1 MQAAIRP
8 RNPSRLMPCDSDI
21 KRTVRGPKFGG
32 QCPTGTR
39 QRHTSP
45 HHDDEGHL
53 HGRMKVLSA
62 TVQISCKAKTNY
74 VVVRLKEGASRY
86 LQLGILQVWVDLCK
100 SDVAFGFDRFS
111 IRFWFT
117 RW

>member
-1 MQAAIRP
+1 
-8 RNPSRLMPCDSDI
+8 MPCDSDI

-111 IRFWFT
+111 SRFWFT